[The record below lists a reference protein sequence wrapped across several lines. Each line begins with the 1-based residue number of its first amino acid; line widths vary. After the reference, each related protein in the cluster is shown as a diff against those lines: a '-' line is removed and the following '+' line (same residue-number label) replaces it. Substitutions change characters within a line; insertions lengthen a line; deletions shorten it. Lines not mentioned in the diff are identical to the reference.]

1 MSRNDKIKILLVDD
15 RPENLLA
22 YRAILGELDLEL
34 TFADCGEEA
43 LKSVL
48 TNDFA
53 VILLDVNMP
62 GMDGFETAAF
72 IRGRKH
78 SSHTPIIFVTAFPDE
93 VHAAR
98 GYAHGAVDYLQTP
111 IVPEV
116 LRAKVR
122 VFVELFRMTEQIKRQ
137 GEERLAFDQERVRR
151 AAAEE
156 ANSRLRF
163 LAQVTE
169 VVGRSLDYAATAR
182 DLVRLTVP
190 TLGEHAVVARWDE
203 LGPCWQIVQAIATGD
218 EVSVAELASLDP
230 LPSEIAAAIR
240 QSQSTQAHS
249 TQAHST
255 QAQSAQASGI
265 DRPSDS
271 ALGASDPRLILLPL
285 AGQKSTFA
293 VLGIKRGSA
302 APPFSADDRTLIE
315 ALGSRAAMALENAN
329 LYKDLERADRQKN
342 EFLSM
347 LAHELRNPLAP
358 IRTAVDVLRLKG
370 DGQPEIE
377 WAREIINRQTKHLV
391 RLVDDLLDVSRIT
404 GGKIRLDLEVLNAA
418 SVVAAAVETSRP
430 LIEESG
436 HQMTVTL
443 PEEPVWVRCDRVR
456 LAQVLSNLLNN
467 AAKYTQRGG
476 LIALTVERSG
486 GEAVFRVA
494 DNGIGISAEML
505 PKVFEL
511 FTQVERSLDRSQGG
525 LGVGLTVVKRLV
537 EMHGGRVEAAS
548 SGAGGGSEFTVR
560 LPAIESPPDPEAV
573 ADAPLENR
581 SPAAP
586 LRVLVVDDNAD
597 AADSLAWLLRH
608 GDHEVRTAHDGRQ
621 AVEVAHEFRPQAVVL
636 DLGLPEIDGYEVAR
650 RLRQHAD
657 TRGALL
663 VALSGYGQ
671 QEHRRR
677 SSEAGF
683 DYHFVKP
690 LDFGGLQRILLEAQD
705 RPRGELARVGSN

>member
-1 MSRNDKIKILLVDD
+1 MSRNDNIKILLVDD

-249 TQAHST
+249 TQA
-255 QAQSAQASGI
+255 QSAQASGL

-302 APPFSADDRTLIE
+302 APPFNADDRTLIE

>member
-249 TQAHST
+249 TQA
-255 QAQSAQASGI
+255 QSAQASGL

-436 HQMTVTL
+436 HQMTVSL

>member
-43 LKSVL
+43 LKYVL

-137 GEERLAFDQERVRR
+137 SEERLAFDQERVRR

-169 VVGRSLDYAATAR
+169 VVGRSLDYATTAR

-203 LGPCWQIVQAIATGD
+203 LGPGWQVVQAVSTSDG
-218 EVSVAELASLDP
+218 VSVAELATLDP

-240 QSQSTQAHS
+240 ESQATQSPHL
-249 TQAHST
+249 
-255 QAQSAQASGI
+255 
-265 DRPSDS
+265 DRPLPAAPGES
-271 ALGASDPRLILLPL
+271 GPRLILLPL

-302 APPFSADDRTLIE
+302 APPFSADDLTLIE

-404 GGKIRLDLEVLNAA
+404 GGKIRLDLEVLNAV

-443 PEEPVWVRCDRVR
+443 PEEPVWIRCDRVR

-476 LIALTVERSG
+476 LIGLTVERSG

-560 LPAIESPPDPEAV
+560 LPAIESPPETETV
-573 ADAPLENR
+573 VDAPLENR

-621 AVEVAHEFRPQAVVL
+621 AVELAHEFRPQAVVL

-690 LDFGGLQRILLEAQD
+690 VDFGGLQRILLEAHD
-705 RPRGELARVGSN
+705 RPELARVGSN

>member
-1 MSRNDKIKILLVDD
+1 MSRDDKIKILLVDD

-22 YRAILGELDLEL
+22 YRAILGELDLDL

-48 TNDFA
+48 SNDFA

-72 IRGRKH
+72 IRNRKH

-122 VFVELFRMTEQIKRQ
+122 VFVDLFRMTEQIKRQ
-137 GEERLAFDQERVRR
+137 HEERQAFDQERVRR

-169 VVGRSLDYAATAR
+169 VVGRSLDYATTAR

-190 TLGEHAVVARWDE
+190 TLGEHAVVARWEDP
-203 LGPCWQIVQAIATGD
+203 GPAWQVVEAFASPDGVT
-218 EVSVAELASLDP
+218 VAEFTSLDP
-230 LPSEIAAAIR
+230 LPAEIAAAIR
-240 QSQSTQAHS
+240 QSQATQTSNLHRSSLAAPGE
-249 TQAHST
+249 T
-255 QAQSAQASGI
+255 
-265 DRPSDS
+265 
-271 ALGASDPRLILLPL
+271 DPRLILLPL

-293 VLGIKRGSA
+293 VLGIKRSPA
-302 APPFSADDRTLIE
+302 APAFSADDLTLVE

-443 PEEPVWVRCDRVR
+443 PEDPLWVRCDRVR

-476 LIALTVERSG
+476 QIGLVVEQAG
-486 GEAVFRVA
+486 PEAVFRVS
-494 DNGIGISAEML
+494 DNGIGISPEML

-537 EMHGGRVEAAS
+537 EMHSGRVEAIS
-548 SGAGGGSEFTVR
+548 GGAGGGSEFIVR
-560 LPAIESPPDPEAV
+560 LPAIASPPETETL
-573 ADAPLENR
+573 ADAPTESR
-581 SPAAP
+581 SPLAP
-586 LRVLVVDDNAD
+586 MRVLVVDDNAD

-608 GDHEVRTAHDGRQ
+608 GEHEVRTAHDGRK
-621 AVEVAHEFRPQAVVL
+621 AVELAREFRPQAVVL
-636 DLGLPEIDGYEVAR
+636 DLGLPELDGYEVAR
-650 RLRQHAD
+650 RLRQNAD

-663 VALSGYGQ
+663 VAVSGYGQ

-690 LDFGGLQRILLEAQD
+690 VDFGALQRILIELNQH
-705 RPRGELARVGSN
+705 RSGQLARVGSR

>member
-1 MSRNDKIKILLVDD
+1 
-15 RPENLLA
+15 
-22 YRAILGELDLEL
+22 
-34 TFADCGEEA
+34 
-43 LKSVL
+43 
-48 TNDFA
+48 
-53 VILLDVNMP
+53 
-62 GMDGFETAAF
+62 
-72 IRGRKH
+72 
-78 SSHTPIIFVTAFPDE
+78 
-93 VHAAR
+93 
-98 GYAHGAVDYLQTP
+98 
-111 IVPEV
+111 
-116 LRAKVR
+116 
-122 VFVELFRMTEQIKRQ
+122 
-137 GEERLAFDQERVRR
+137 
-151 AAAEE
+151 
-156 ANSRLRF
+156 
-163 LAQVTE
+163 
-169 VVGRSLDYAATAR
+169 
-182 DLVRLTVP
+182 
-190 TLGEHAVVARWDE
+190 
-203 LGPCWQIVQAIATGD
+203 
-218 EVSVAELASLDP
+218 
-230 LPSEIAAAIR
+230 
-240 QSQSTQAHS
+240 
-249 TQAHST
+249 
-255 QAQSAQASGI
+255 
-265 DRPSDS
+265 
-271 ALGASDPRLILLPL
+271 
-285 AGQKSTFA
+285 
-293 VLGIKRGSA
+293 
-302 APPFSADDRTLIE
+302 
-315 ALGSRAAMALENAN
+315 
-329 LYKDLERADRQKN
+329 
-342 EFLSM
+342 
-347 LAHELRNPLAP
+347 
-358 IRTAVDVLRLKG
+358 
-370 DGQPEIE
+370 
-377 WAREIINRQTKHLV
+377 V

>member
-1 MSRNDKIKILLVDD
+1 MQVGGMSRSEKIKILLVDD
-15 RPENLLA
+15 RAENLLA
-22 YRAILGELDLEL
+22 YRAILGELDLDL
-34 TFADCGEEA
+34 RFANCGEEA
-43 LKSVL
+43 LKTVL
-48 TNDFA
+48 GNDFA

-78 SSHTPIIFVTAFPDE
+78 SAHTPIIFVTAFPDE
-93 VHAAR
+93 FHAAR

-122 VFVELFRMTEQIKRQ
+122 VFVELFRMTEQVKLQ
-137 GEERLAFDQERVRR
+137 GEERLAYDHERMRR

-163 LAQVTE
+163 LARVTE
-169 VVGRSLDYAATAR
+169 VVGRSLDYDTIAR

-190 TLGEHAVVARWDE
+190 TLGEHAMVARCDE
-203 LGPCWQIVQAIATGD
+203 ASGAGWHVVQAVSTEGV
-218 EVSVAELASLDP
+218 VSVEELADLDA
-230 LPSEIAAAIR
+230 LPAALAAAIR
-240 QSQSTQAHS
+240 QSQTTPDAALCRA
-249 TQAHST
+249 TPVDL
-255 QAQSAQASGI
+255 G
-265 DRPSDS
+265 DS
-271 ALGASDPRLILLPL
+271 ARKTIVLPL
-285 AGQKSTFA
+285 AGQKSTLA
-293 VLGIKRGSA
+293 VLGIKRGPA
-302 APPFSADDRTLIE
+302 AQPFSADDLTLAE
-315 ALGSRAAMALENAN
+315 ALASRAAMALENAS

-358 IRTAVDVLRLKG
+358 IRTAVDVLRLKAN
-370 DGQPEIE
+370 GQPEID

-404 GGKIRLDLEVLNAA
+404 GGKIRLDLEAVNAA

-436 HQMTVTL
+436 HQMTVAL

-467 AAKYTQRGG
+467 SAKYTQRGG
-476 LIALTVERSG
+476 SIGLAVERTG
-486 GEAVFRVA
+486 GDVQFRVT
-494 DNGIGISAEML
+494 DNGIGISPEML

-548 SGAGGGSEFTVR
+548 NGAGSGSEFTVR
-560 LPAIESPPDPEAV
+560 LPALDAPPATEAV
-573 ADAPLENR
+573 IDSPTENR
-581 SPAAP
+581 SPGAS

-597 AADSLAWLLRH
+597 AADSLAFLLKHRE
-608 GDHEVRTAHDGRQ
+608 HEVRTAHDGRK
-621 AVEVAHEFRPQAVVL
+621 AVELAEEFRPQAVVL
-636 DLGLPEIDGYEVAR
+636 DLGLPELDGYEVAR
-650 RLRQHAD
+650 HLRRSEA

-677 SSEAGF
+677 STEAGF

-690 LDFGGLQRILLEAQD
+690 LDFGALQRILGEAD
-705 RPRGELARVGSN
+705 NPPSGKLAPVGSD

>member
-151 AAAEE
+151 AVAEE

>member
-1 MSRNDKIKILLVDD
+1 MSRSEQIKILLVDD

-22 YRAILGELDLEL
+22 YRAILSELDLDL
-34 TFADCGEEA
+34 RFASSGEEA

-48 TNDFA
+48 VNDFA
-53 VILLDVNMP
+53 VMLLDVNMP
-62 GMDGFETAAF
+62 GIDGFETASL

-78 SSHTPIIFVTAFPDE
+78 SAHTPIIFLTAFPDE

-116 LRAKVR
+116 LRAKVK
-122 VFVELFRMTEQIKRQ
+122 VFVDLFRMTEQIKRQ
-137 GEERLAFDQERVRR
+137 GEERLAFDHERMRR
-151 AAAEE
+151 NAAEE

-163 LAQVTE
+163 LARVTE
-169 VVGRSLDYAATAR
+169 VVGRTLDYDLTAR

-190 TLGEHAVVARWDE
+190 TLGDHAVVARWNEAAGDE
-203 LGPCWQIVQAIATGD
+203 WHVVQAVATDGL
-218 EVSVAELASLDP
+218 VSVAELTSIDP
-230 LPSEIAAAIR
+230 LPTELADAIR
-240 QSQSTQAHS
+240 QSQSQQSPTACRPFQA
-249 TQAHST
+249 APGD
-255 QAQSAQASGI
+255 SG
-265 DRPSDS
+265 
-271 ALGASDPRLILLPL
+271 PRLIILQL

-293 VLGIKRGSA
+293 VLGITREPA
-302 APPFSADDRTLIE
+302 APPFDADDLTLAE
-315 ALGSRAAMALENAN
+315 ALASRASMALENAN
-329 LYKDLERADRQKN
+329 LYKGLERADRQKN

-370 DGQPEIE
+370 EGHPEIE
-377 WAREIINRQTKHLV
+377 WAREIISRQTSHLV

-404 GGKIRLDLEVLNAA
+404 GGKIRLDLEVLDAA
-418 SVVAAAVETSRP
+418 AVVSAAVETSRP

-436 HQMTVTL
+436 HQMSASL
-443 PEEPVWVRCDRVR
+443 PEEPLWVRCDRVR

-467 AAKYTQRGG
+467 AAKYTQPGG
-476 LIALTVERSG
+476 LIRLEVDRS
-486 GEAVFRVA
+486 ELHAVFRVS

-505 PKVFEL
+505 PKVFDL
-511 FTQVERSLDRSQGG
+511 FSQSERSIDRSQGG

-537 EMHGGRVEAAS
+537 EMHGGRVEVAS
-548 SGAGGGSEFTVR
+548 NGPGTGSEFTVR
-560 LPAIESPPDPEAV
+560 LPVLEAPPDGCVVTDSPS
-573 ADAPLENR
+573 ENR
-581 SPAAP
+581 SPESP

-597 AADSLAWLLRH
+597 AAESLAWLLKHRNH
-608 GDHEVRTAHDGRQ
+608 KVGTAHDGRR
-621 AVEVAHEFRPQAVVL
+621 AVQLAQEFRPQVVVL
-636 DLGLPEIDGYEVAR
+636 DLGLPELDGYEVAR
-650 RLRQHAD
+650 QLRKSEA

-663 VALSGYGQ
+663 IALSGYGQ

-690 LDFGGLQRILLEAQD
+690 LDFAALQRILVESHD
-705 RPRGELARVGSN
+705 RHRGELAPVGSD

>member
-151 AAAEE
+151 AVAEE

-240 QSQSTQAHS
+240 QSQSTQA
-249 TQAHST
+249 
-255 QAQSAQASGI
+255 QSAQASGL

-302 APPFSADDRTLIE
+302 APPFNADDRTLIE

>member
-249 TQAHST
+249 TQA
-255 QAQSAQASGI
+255 QSAQASGL

-705 RPRGELARVGSN
+705 GPRGELARVGSN

>member
-1 MSRNDKIKILLVDD
+1 MSRSEQIKILLVDD

-22 YRAILGELDLEL
+22 YRAILSELDLDL
-34 TFADCGEEA
+34 RFASSGEEA

-48 TNDFA
+48 VNDFA
-53 VILLDVNMP
+53 VMLLDVNMP
-62 GMDGFETAAF
+62 GIDGFETASL

-78 SSHTPIIFVTAFPDE
+78 SAHTPIIFLTAFPDE

-116 LRAKVR
+116 LRAKVK
-122 VFVELFRMTEQIKRQ
+122 VFVDLFRMTEQIKRQ
-137 GEERLAFDQERVRR
+137 GEERLAFDHERMRR
-151 AAAEE
+151 NAAEE

-163 LAQVTE
+163 LARVTE
-169 VVGRSLDYAATAR
+169 VVGRTLDYDLTAR

-190 TLGEHAVVARWDE
+190 TLGDHAVVARWNEAAGDE
-203 LGPCWQIVQAIATGD
+203 WHVVQAVATDGL
-218 EVSVAELASLDP
+218 VSVAELTSLDP
-230 LPSEIAAAIR
+230 LPTELADAIR
-240 QSQSTQAHS
+240 QSQSQQSPTACRPFQA
-249 TQAHST
+249 APGD
-255 QAQSAQASGI
+255 SG
-265 DRPSDS
+265 
-271 ALGASDPRLILLPL
+271 PRLIILQL

-293 VLGIKRGSA
+293 VLGITREPA
-302 APPFSADDRTLIE
+302 APPFNADDLTLAE
-315 ALGSRAAMALENAN
+315 ALASRASMALENAN
-329 LYKDLERADRQKN
+329 LYKGLERADRQKN

-370 DGQPEIE
+370 EGHPEIE
-377 WAREIINRQTKHLV
+377 WAREIISRQTSHLV

-404 GGKIRLDLEVLNAA
+404 GGKIRLDLEVLDAA
-418 SVVAAAVETSRP
+418 AVVSAAVETSRP

-436 HQMTVTL
+436 HQMSASL
-443 PEEPVWVRCDRVR
+443 PEEPLWVRCDRVR

-467 AAKYTQRGG
+467 AAKYTQPGG
-476 LIALTVERSG
+476 LIRLEVDRS
-486 GEAVFRVA
+486 ELHAVFRVS

-505 PKVFEL
+505 PKVFDL
-511 FTQVERSLDRSQGG
+511 FSQSERSIDRSQGG

-537 EMHGGRVEAAS
+537 EMHGGRVEVAS
-548 SGAGGGSEFTVR
+548 NGPGTGSEFTVR
-560 LPAIESPPDPEAV
+560 LPVLEAPPDGCVVTDSPS
-573 ADAPLENR
+573 ENR
-581 SPAAP
+581 SPEAP

-597 AADSLAWLLRH
+597 AAESLAWLLKHRNH
-608 GDHEVRTAHDGRQ
+608 KVRTAHDGRR
-621 AVEVAHEFRPQAVVL
+621 AVQLAQEFRPQVVVL
-636 DLGLPEIDGYEVAR
+636 DLGLPELDGYEVAR
-650 RLRQHAD
+650 QLRKSEA

-663 VALSGYGQ
+663 IALSGYGQ

-690 LDFGGLQRILLEAQD
+690 LDFAALQRILVESHD
-705 RPRGELARVGSN
+705 RHRGELAPVGSD

>member
-151 AAAEE
+151 AVAEE

-249 TQAHST
+249 TQA
-255 QAQSAQASGI
+255 QSAQASGL

-302 APPFSADDRTLIE
+302 APPFNADDRTLIE

>member
-249 TQAHST
+249 TQA
-255 QAQSAQASGI
+255 QSAQASGL

-302 APPFSADDRTLIE
+302 APPFNADDRTLIE

>member
-151 AAAEE
+151 AVAEE

-249 TQAHST
+249 TQA
-255 QAQSAQASGI
+255 QSAQASGL

-302 APPFSADDRTLIE
+302 APPFNADDRTLIE

-467 AAKYTQRGG
+467 AAKYTQPGG
-476 LIALTVERSG
+476 EIRVETSAES
-486 GEAVFRVA
+486 GEAVLA
-494 DNGIGISAEML
+494 ISDNGPGISPELL
-505 PKVFEL
+505 PQIFDL
-511 FTQVERSLDRSQGG
+511 FVQSERTLDRAQGG
-525 LGVGLTVVKRLV
+525 LGIGLSLVKRLI
-537 EMHGGRVEAAS
+537 EMHDGRVTAS
-548 SGAGGGSEFTVR
+548 SAGPGHGATFEIR
-560 LPAIESPPDPEAV
+560 LPLAKYDEEQARETAV
-573 ADAPLENR
+573 SASSAR
-581 SPAAP
+581 I
-586 LRVLVVDDNAD
+586 LVVDDNAD
-597 AADSLAWLLRH
+597 AADSLKLLLQL
-608 GDHEVRTAHDGRQ
+608 DGHR
-621 AVEVAHEFRPQAVVL
+621 VEAALSSAEALERVQSFKPDIVL
-636 DLGLPEIDGYEVAR
+636 LDIGLPNMDGYEVAR
-650 RLRQHAD
+650 RIRAMPALAD
-657 TRGALL
+657 VQLIALT
-663 VALSGYGQ
+663 GYGQ
-671 QEHRRR
+671 AEDKVRAKA
-677 SSEAGF
+677 SGF
-683 DYHFVKP
+683 DDHLIKP
-690 LDFGGLQRILLEAQD
+690 VDYSALRQALE
-705 RPRGELARVGSN
+705 RP

>member
-1 MSRNDKIKILLVDD
+1 MQVGGMSGSEKIKILLVDD
-15 RPENLLA
+15 RAENLLA

-34 TFADCGEEA
+34 MFADCGEEA

-48 TNDFA
+48 GNDFA

-62 GMDGFETAAF
+62 GMDGFETARF

-78 SSHTPIIFVTAFPDE
+78 SAHTPIIFVTAFPDE
-93 VHAAR
+93 FHAAR

-137 GEERLAFDQERVRR
+137 GEERLAFDHERMRR

-163 LAQVTE
+163 LARVTE
-169 VVGRSLDYAATAR
+169 VVGRSLDYNTTAR

-203 LGPCWQIVQAIATGD
+203 AAGGAWQVVQAVSTI
-218 EVSVAELASLDP
+218 ESVSVMELASLDT
-230 LPSEIAAAIR
+230 LPADLAAAIK
-240 QSQSTQAHS
+240 QSQATQLPALS
-249 TQAHST
+249 SPAPP
-255 QAQSAQASGI
+255 AS
-265 DRPSDS
+265 
-271 ALGASDPRLILLPL
+271 SDPGTRLILLPL
-285 AGQKSTFA
+285 AGQKSTLA
-293 VLGIKRGSA
+293 VMGIKRSSA
-302 APPFSADDRTLIE
+302 TRPFSSEDLTLAE
-315 ALGSRAAMALENAN
+315 ALASRAAMALENAN

-358 IRTAVDVLRLKG
+358 IRTAVDVLRLKA

-436 HQMTVTL
+436 HQMTVAL
-443 PEEPVWVRCDRVR
+443 PNEPVWVRCDRVR

-467 AAKYTQRGG
+467 AAKYTQNGG
-476 LIALTVERSG
+476 LIGLSVERV
-486 GEAVFRVA
+486 GEEVLFRVC

-537 EMHGGRVEAAS
+537 EMHGGRVEAVS
-548 SGAGGGSEFTVR
+548 SGAGCGSEFTVR
-560 LPAIESPPDPEAV
+560 LPSIEAPTETEV
-573 ADAPLENR
+573 AAETAAESRTPGAPQR
-581 SPAAP
+581 I
-586 LRVLVVDDNAD
+586 LVVDDNAD
-597 AADSLAWLLRH
+597 AADSLAFLLKH

-621 AVEVAHEFRPQAVVL
+621 AVDVALQFRPQAVVL
-636 DLGLPEIDGYEVAR
+636 DLGLPELDGYEVAR
-650 RLRQHAD
+650 HLRQSEA

-683 DYHFVKP
+683 DYHLVKP
-690 LDFGGLQRILLEAQD
+690 VDFGALQRILFEA
-705 RPRGELARVGSN
+705 PHARCGALLKIGSD

>member
-249 TQAHST
+249 TQA
-255 QAQSAQASGI
+255 QSAQASGL

>member
-1 MSRNDKIKILLVDD
+1 MSRSDKIKILLVDD
-15 RPENLLA
+15 RAENLLA
-22 YRAILGELDLEL
+22 YRAILGELDLDL

-43 LKSVL
+43 LKAVL
-48 TNDFA
+48 VNDFA
-53 VILLDVNMP
+53 VIMLDVNMP

-78 SSHTPIIFVTAFPDE
+78 SAHTPIIFVTAFPDE
-93 VHAAR
+93 FHAAR

-122 VFVELFRMTEQIKRQ
+122 VFVELFRMTEQVKRQ
-137 GEERLAFDQERVRR
+137 SEERLAFDHERMRR

-163 LAQVTE
+163 LAQVTD
-169 VVGRSLDYAATAR
+169 VVGRSLDYDTTAR
-182 DLVRLTVP
+182 DLVGLTVP
-190 TLGEHAVVARWDE
+190 TLGDQAVVARYDE
-203 LGPCWQIVQAIATGD
+203 TAGLGWQVVQAVATGGAVVVD
-218 EVSVAELASLDP
+218 QLTSLETLPVELAEAIQQTVASPACPATSLVNSP
-230 LPSEIAAAIR
+230 
-240 QSQSTQAHS
+240 QSTPNTTGQK
-249 TQAHST
+249 
-255 QAQSAQASGI
+255 
-265 DRPSDS
+265 
-271 ALGASDPRLILLPL
+271 LIVLPL
-285 AGQKSTFA
+285 AGQKSTLA
-293 VLGIKRGSA
+293 VLGIKRGSSA
-302 APPFSADDRTLIE
+302 QPFSADDRTLAE
-315 ALGSRAAMALENAN
+315 ALASRAAMALENAS

-370 DGQPEIE
+370 NGHPEIE

-404 GGKIRLDLEVLNAA
+404 GGKIRLDLEVVNAA
-418 SVVAAAVETSRP
+418 SVIAAAVETSRP
-430 LIEESG
+430 IIEESG
-436 HQMTVTL
+436 HQMTTSL
-443 PEEPVWVRCDRVR
+443 PDEPVWVRCDRVR
-456 LAQVLSNLLNN
+456 LAQVVSNLLNN

-476 LIALTVERSG
+476 SIRLSVERAG
-486 GEAVFRVA
+486 DEAIFRVC

-548 SGAGGGSEFTVR
+548 SGPGGGSEFTVR
-560 LPAIESPPDPEAV
+560 LPALEAPSEAEVAPESATE
-573 ADAPLENR
+573 
-581 SPAAP
+581 SQPASP

-597 AADSLAWLLRH
+597 AADSLAYLLRH
-608 GDHEVRTAHDGRQ
+608 GDHDVRTAHDGRR
-621 AVEVAHEFRPQAVVL
+621 AVELALEFRPQAVVL
-636 DLGLPEIDGYEVAR
+636 DLGLPELDGYEVAR
-650 RLRQHAD
+650 HLRQHEA

-677 SSEAGF
+677 ASEAGF
-683 DYHFVKP
+683 NHHFVKP
-690 LDFGGLQRILLEAQD
+690 VDFAALQRILVEAHQAGSPD
-705 RPRGELARVGSN
+705 LVRVGAN

>member
-169 VVGRSLDYAATAR
+169 VVGRSLDYATTAR

-203 LGPCWQIVQAIATGD
+203 MGPCWQIVQAIATGD
-218 EVSVAELASLDP
+218 DVSVAELASLDP
-230 LPSEIAAAIR
+230 LPTEIAAAIR
-240 QSQSTQAHS
+240 QSQSTQA
-249 TQAHST
+249 
-255 QAQSAQASGI
+255 QSAQASGL
-265 DRPSDS
+265 DRPADS
-271 ALGASDPRLILLPL
+271 APGESDPRLILLPL

-293 VLGIKRGSA
+293 VLGIKRGST
-302 APPFSADDRTLIE
+302 APPFNADDLTLIE

-476 LIALTVERSG
+476 LIALTVKRSG

-560 LPAIESPPDPEAV
+560 LPAIEFPPDTEAV

>member
-240 QSQSTQAHS
+240 QSQS

>member
-255 QAQSAQASGI
+255 QAQSAQASGL

-302 APPFSADDRTLIE
+302 APPFNADDRTLIE

>member
-1 MSRNDKIKILLVDD
+1 MSRSEQIKILLVDD

-22 YRAILGELDLEL
+22 YRAILSELDLDL
-34 TFADCGEEA
+34 RFASSGEEA

-48 TNDFA
+48 ANDFA

-62 GMDGFETAAF
+62 GIDGFETASL

-78 SSHTPIIFVTAFPDE
+78 SAHTPIIFLTAFPDE

-116 LRAKVR
+116 LRAKVK
-122 VFVELFRMTEQIKRQ
+122 VFVDLFRMTEQIKRQ
-137 GEERLAFDQERVRR
+137 GEERLAFDHERMRR
-151 AAAEE
+151 NAAEE

-163 LAQVTE
+163 LARVTE
-169 VVGRSLDYAATAR
+169 VVGRTLDYEVTAR

-190 TLGEHAVVARWDE
+190 TLGDHAVVARWNEAPGDE
-203 LGPCWQIVQAIATGD
+203 WHVVQAVATDGL
-218 EVSVAELASLDP
+218 VSVANLTSLDP
-230 LPSEIAAAIR
+230 LPTELADAIR
-240 QSQSTQAHS
+240 QSQSQQSPTACRPFQA
-249 TQAHST
+249 APGD
-255 QAQSAQASGI
+255 SG
-265 DRPSDS
+265 
-271 ALGASDPRLILLPL
+271 PRLIILQL

-293 VLGIKRGSA
+293 VLGITREPA
-302 APPFSADDRTLIE
+302 APPFNADDLTLAE
-315 ALGSRAAMALENAN
+315 ALASRASMALENAN

-370 DGQPEIE
+370 EGHPEID
-377 WAREIINRQTKHLV
+377 WAREIISRQTSHLV

-404 GGKIRLDLEVLNAA
+404 GGKIRLDLEVLDAA
-418 SVVAAAVETSRP
+418 AVVSAAVETSRP

-436 HQMTVTL
+436 HHMSVSL
-443 PEEPVWVRCDRVR
+443 PDEPLWVRCDRVR

-467 AAKYTQRGG
+467 AAKYTQPGG
-476 LIALTVERSG
+476 LIRLEVDRS
-486 GEAVFRVA
+486 ESHAVFRVS

-505 PKVFEL
+505 PKVFDL
-511 FTQVERSLDRSQGG
+511 FSQSERSIDRSQGG

-537 EMHGGRVEAAS
+537 ELHGGRVEAAS
-548 SGAGGGSEFTVR
+548 NGAGTGSEFTVR
-560 LPAIESPPDPEAV
+560 LPALEAPPDACVVTDSPSET
-573 ADAPLENR
+573 R
-581 SPAAP
+581 SPEAP

-597 AADSLAWLLRH
+597 AAESLAWLLKHRNH
-608 GDHEVRTAHDGRQ
+608 KVRAAHDGRRAIQ
-621 AVEVAHEFRPQAVVL
+621 LAQEFRPQVVVL
-636 DLGLPEIDGYEVAR
+636 DLGLPELDGYEVAR
-650 RLRQHAD
+650 QLRKSEA

-683 DYHFVKP
+683 DCHFVKP
-690 LDFGGLQRILLEAQD
+690 LDFAALRRTLVEAHD
-705 RPRGELARVGSN
+705 RHRGELAPVGSD

>member
-1 MSRNDKIKILLVDD
+1 MQVGGMSRSEKIKILLVDD
-15 RPENLLA
+15 RAENLLA
-22 YRAILGELDLEL
+22 YRAILGELDLDL
-34 TFADCGEEA
+34 MFADCGEEA
-43 LKSVL
+43 LKQVL
-48 TNDFA
+48 GNDFA

-62 GMDGFETAAF
+62 GMDGFETATF
-72 IRGRKH
+72 IRGRKR
-78 SSHTPIIFVTAFPDE
+78 SAHTPIIFVTAFPDE
-93 VHAAR
+93 FHAAR

-116 LRAKVR
+116 LRAKVK
-122 VFVELFRMTEQIKRQ
+122 VFVELFRMTQQIKQQ
-137 GEERLAFDQERVRR
+137 GEERLAFDQERMRR

-163 LAQVTE
+163 LARVTE
-169 VVGRSLDYAATAR
+169 VVGRSLDYGTTAR

-203 LGPCWQIVQAIATGD
+203 AAGGAWQVVEAVSAGGD
-218 EVSVAELASLDP
+218 VSVGELTSLDP
-230 LPSEIAAAIR
+230 LPADLAEAIQR
-240 QSQSTQAHS
+240 SLPTQLPALAPPAPSTP
-249 TQAHST
+249 
-255 QAQSAQASGI
+255 G
-265 DRPSDS
+265 DPSS
-271 ALGASDPRLILLPL
+271 RLIVLPL

-293 VLGIKRGSA
+293 VLGIKRSLA
-302 APPFSADDRTLIE
+302 TRPFNPDDLTLAE
-315 ALGSRAAMALENAN
+315 ALASRASMALENAN

-358 IRTAVDVLRLKG
+358 IRTAVDVLRLKAG
-370 DGQPEIE
+370 GQPEIE
-377 WAREIINRQTKHLV
+377 WAREIINRQTTHLV

-404 GGKIRLDLEVLNAA
+404 GGKIRLDLELLNAA

-436 HQMTVTL
+436 HQMTVSL
-443 PEEPVWVRCDRVR
+443 PNEAVWVRCDRVR

-476 LIALTVERSG
+476 SIGLSVERVG
-486 GEAVFRVA
+486 EEAVFRVS
-494 DNGIGISAEML
+494 DNGIGISTEML

-525 LGVGLTVVKRLV
+525 LGVGLTVVKSLV

-548 SGAGGGSEFTVR
+548 SGAGFGSEFIVC
-560 LPAIESPPDPEAV
+560 LPALEAPPETEVAPETPA
-573 ADAPLENR
+573 EIR
-581 SPAAP
+581 TPAAP

-597 AADSLAWLLRH
+597 AADSLAFLLKH
-608 GDHEVRTAHDGRQ
+608 GEHEVRTAHDGRR
-621 AVEVAHEFRPQAVVL
+621 AVELACEFRPQVVVL
-636 DLGLPEIDGYEVAR
+636 DLGLPELDGYEVAR
-650 RLRQHAD
+650 RLRQSEEV
-657 TRGALL
+657 RGAML

-683 DYHFVKP
+683 DHHFVKP
-690 LDFGGLQRILLEAQD
+690 VDFGALQRILLEAHHTRTGD
-705 RPRGELARVGSN
+705 LVKMGTG

>member
-151 AAAEE
+151 AVAEE

-249 TQAHST
+249 TQA
-255 QAQSAQASGI
+255 QSAQASGL